1 MATADESLEADAPP
15 AGEEIHLPNPSILPI
30 LNAVGISLAIV
41 GITISL
47 ILVIGG
53 GLLFAVTAIIWIRD
67 ARREMDELP
76 LDHSAGH

>member
-1 MATADESLEADAPP
+1 MADADELIDAPP
-15 AGEEIHLPNPSILPI
+15 AGEEIHLPNPSMLPI

-47 ILVIGG
+47 ILVVG
-53 GLLFAVTAIIWIRD
+53 GLVLFVLTAIVWIRD